1 MVNKPTLCLEAV
13 GIRVVVFDTSALL
26 LAVTEKIDVINDVK
40 EAVEDLI
47 IPVVTV
53 SVIRELWLLAKEGGK
68 RGKAASLVL
77 NSIIPRYFS
86 IAALDGKADD
96 DVLNLAKETSGF
108 LVTCDAELRRRAE
121 GSGVVVIYYRRA
133 LRRFTV

>member
-1 MVNKPTLCLEAV
+1 M
-13 GIRVVVFDTSALL
+13 GISVVVFDTSALL
-26 LAVTEKIDVINDVK
+26 LAVTERIDIINDVK

-53 SVIRELWLLAKEGGK
+53 SVVRELWLLAKRGGK

-77 NSIIPRYFS
+77 NNIVPHYFS

-96 DVLNLAKETSGF
+96 DVLSLAKETGGF
-108 LVTCDAELRRRAE
+108 LVTCDSGLRRRAE
-121 GSGVVVIYYRRA
+121 DNGVTVIYYRRA
-133 LRRFTV
+133 LRRFTI